1 MTKEAKDVYAVG
13 EDLDTPK
20 TPDAVARVKKALKN
34 IAENF
39 GDEDQI
45 FLVSFKPDGEGGANG
60 VSVIHGDAIH
70 QLAAVKRLAGI

>member
-20 TPDAVARVKKALKN
+20 TSEAVARVKEALKN
-34 IAENF
+34 IVENF

-45 FLVSFKPDGEGGANG
+45 FLVSFKPDGEGGADG
-60 VSVIHGDAIH
+60 VSIAHGNLMYR
-70 QLAAVKRLAGI
+70 LAAVKRLAGI